1 MNILRKILITTFATF
16 FASSTISSAE
26 DSKVG
31 FGIELGR
38 AGFDIGAKQTAQT
51 IANLAGQAVTYT
63 YDKSTTVGRVFIDYR
78 LSDDFLIEAGYFSSG
93 LLDATYTLAGASATE
108 SYTTKGLDLSS
119 VYLPKDSALFFK
131 AGIHS
136 SQVDGL
142 ATITIGGTA
151 YAANASYS
159 GTGILIGA
167 GFQFDNTRVGLTYY
181 GDIGGNSNANSAV
194 AYLGYRF

>member
-16 FASSTISSAE
+16 FASSTIASAE

-31 FGIELGR
+31 FGIELGM
-38 AGFDIGAKQTAQT
+38 AGFDIGAEQTAQT
-51 IANLAGQAVTYT
+51 IANLAGQAVTYS
-63 YDKSTTVGRVFIDYR
+63 YDKSTSIGRVFIDYR
-78 LSDDFLIEAGYFSSG
+78 LSDDFLIEAGYFSSSK
-93 LLDATYTLAGASATE
+93 LDASYTLAGASATE
-108 SYTTKGLDLSS
+108 SYTAKGLDLST
-119 VYLPKDSALFFK
+119 VYLPKESSGFFK

-136 SQVDGL
+136 SEVAGVGS
-142 ATITIGGTA
+142 ITIGGTT

-181 GDIGGNSNANSAV
+181 GDIGGNSKANSTV
-194 AYLGYRF
+194 AYIGYRF

>member
-1 MNILRKILITTFATF
+1 M
-16 FASSTISSAE
+16 
-26 DSKVG
+26 
-31 FGIELGR
+31 
-38 AGFDIGAKQTAQT
+38 
-51 IANLAGQAVTYT
+51 
-63 YDKSTTVGRVFIDYR
+63 
-78 LSDDFLIEAGYFSSG
+78 
-93 LLDATYTLAGASATE
+93 
-108 SYTTKGLDLSS
+108 
-119 VYLPKDSALFFK
+119 
-131 AGIHS
+131 
-136 SQVDGL
+136 DGL